1 MPVYIVTGKLGGGKS
16 LVSVS
21 RIKLYL
27 DRGAKVATNLDLF
40 LLPMFH
46 RNARNLNVVRLPD
59 KPKISDL
66 ESIGCGNDSYDE
78 SKNGLLVLDEC
89 ATWFNSRTWNEKDR
103 KPVNDWFLHARK
115 LGWDVLLI
123 IQNITILDSQA
134 RDAIAEHTVF
144 CKRLDRFS
152 VPLLSPLWKMLTGSR
167 LPGPKIHVARVVY
180 GISDDDPL
188 VERWLTQ
195 GTRLHRCY
203 DTKQAFRSDYPHGPY
218 SLLTPWHLR
227 GRYFTWSK
235 EKIMQFARVMSRRY
249 RSALILGAGVFVGMV
264 GSLVAA
270 PYMLASMQERAEALH
285 SMPAELPVLATQPE
299 VAQPQVDAIATESA
313 PVEPTSLAGRF
324 AGYRIAA
331 FLANGSRKIYQV
343 HGGNG
348 ETLTDDQLRALG
360 YLVLPVSECE
370 LLVATTASLSEKT
383 SIFAP
388 GCVVKESG
396 KQSDLS
402 AMPYFQGTKQHITS
416 LITRSPS
423 NARTEP

>member
-1 MPVYIVTGKLGGGKS
+1 
-16 LVSVS
+16 
-21 RIKLYL
+21 
-27 DRGAKVATNLDLF
+27 
-40 LLPMFH
+40 
-46 RNARNLNVVRLPD
+46 
-59 KPKISDL
+59 
-66 ESIGCGNDSYDE
+66 
-78 SKNGLLVLDEC
+78 
-89 ATWFNSRTWNEKDR
+89 
-103 KPVNDWFLHARK
+103 
-115 LGWDVLLI
+115 
-123 IQNITILDSQA
+123 
-134 RDAIAEHTVF
+134 
-144 CKRLDRFS
+144 
-152 VPLLSPLWKMLTGSR
+152 
-167 LPGPKIHVARVVY
+167 
-180 GISDDDPL
+180 
-188 VERWLTQ
+188 
-195 GTRLHRCY
+195 
-203 DTKQAFRSDYPHGPY
+203 
-218 SLLTPWHLR
+218 
-227 GRYFTWSK
+227 
-235 EKIMQFARVMSRRY
+235 MQFARVMSRRY